1 MGNVKVVVPKTR
13 NGTEEGQGQFSLLVK
28 ECFGR
33 SVLSIESS
41 RKCSRRARQYMVSYY
56 MLEKDGKS
64 TTPVEVKSYK
74 KQRKSHTDVLKED
87 YGYMSEC
94 LRQLVSNQGNN

>member
-1 MGNVKVVVPKTR
+1 
-13 NGTEEGQGQFSLLVK
+13 
-28 ECFGR
+28 
-33 SVLSIESS
+33 
-41 RKCSRRARQYMVSYY
+41 MVSHY

-64 TTPVEVKSYK
+64 TTPVDVKNYK